1 MDMAGSLG
9 LFSVSVTPFDE
20 SEDIDFDSLTR
31 LCEFYI
37 EKGVSALMSLGI
49 MGEANR
55 MSPSESIAISRHV
68 LKVVDGR
75 IPVYFGASNPSLKVI
90 EELSEEVMG
99 NGAAGIMVTPLA
111 QQRDAKAILA
121 YFKAVAKAVG
131 PDAPLIMQD
140 YPQQTDTHL
149 SVSLISE
156 IIQAVPSLCIF
167 KHEQWPGLTKL
178 SALRDKEKPE
188 RVRNMPILTG
198 NGGLFLPQEL
208 ARGANGTMTGFA
220 FPEVMVKVCALFS
233 AGQKKAAEDLFD
245 IYLPYLRYENQ
256 LAFGLSVRKYVLYRR
271 GIISTHKTRMPGY
284 RLNKIDMAEIDH
296 FLDRIGTLD

>member
-1 MDMAGSLG
+1 MSGSMG
-9 LFSVSVTPFDE
+9 LFSVSITPFDE
-20 SEDIDFDSLTR
+20 YEEVDFESLTR

-55 MSPSESIAISRHV
+55 MSPAESIAISRHV

-90 EELSEEVMG
+90 EELTKEVMS

-111 QQRDAKAILA
+111 QQNDGRAILA
-121 YFKAVAKAVG
+121 YFKAVAQAVG
-131 PDAPLIMQD
+131 PDVPIIMQD
-140 YPQQTDTHL
+140 YPQQVGTHL
-149 SVSLISE
+149 SVPLISE
-156 IIQAVPSLCIF
+156 IIQAVPSLYIF

-178 SALRDKEKPE
+178 SAIRDKDQPE
-188 RVRNMPILTG
+188 RTRNIPILTG

-208 ARGANGTMTGFA
+208 SRGANGTMTGFA
-220 FPEVMVKVCALFS
+220 FPEVMVKVCALFAS
-233 AGQKKAAEDLFD
+233 GQEKEAEDLYD

-256 LAFGLSVRKYVLYRR
+256 LAFGLSVRKYVFYRR
-271 GIISTHKTRMPGY
+271 GIISTYKTRMPGY
-284 RLNKIDMAEIDH
+284 QLSTLDIDEIEH
-296 FLDRIGTLD
+296 FLDRIGGVN